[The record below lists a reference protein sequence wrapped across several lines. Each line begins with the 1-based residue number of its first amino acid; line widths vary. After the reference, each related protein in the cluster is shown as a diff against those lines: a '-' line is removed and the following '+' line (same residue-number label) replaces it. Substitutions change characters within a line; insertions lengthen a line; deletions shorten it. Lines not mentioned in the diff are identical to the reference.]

1 MIKRVTLDLID
12 KIPEVPSYQSSLS
25 RKSNHSIQSAARRQA
40 EPQEKLVDDRMN
52 ENASN
57 LIASDDPS
65 RPILIK
71 QQEGVKQSEQI
82 IEEDKK
88 EEVKSSLIENRTAP
102 FKAKLTD

>member
-25 RKSNHSIQSAARRQA
+25 RKSNHSIQSARRQA
-40 EPQEKLVDDRMN
+40 EPQEKPVDDRMN

-71 QQEGVKQSEQI
+71 HQDEVKQSEQI

-88 EEVKSSLIENRTAP
+88 EEVKSSLIENRTAAIKP
-102 FKAKLTD
+102 KLTD

>member
-25 RKSNHSIQSAARRQA
+25 RKSSQSIQSARRQA
-40 EPQEKLVDDRMN
+40 EPQEKPVDDRMN
-52 ENASN
+52 ENAIN

-71 QQEGVKQSEQI
+71 HQDEVKQSEQI

-88 EEVKSSLIENRTAP
+88 EEVKSSLIENRTAAIKP
-102 FKAKLTD
+102 KLTD